1 MSKIIAL
8 FGKSASGKDTI
19 QNYMCK
25 NYKDT
30 HKIISCTTRPPRVN
44 EVDRQDYFFISQK
57 SFYEKIL
64 DDKMLEATSFNDWL
78 YGTSIDQ
85 LRYGKINIGVFNI
98 QGVYSLLNKQNS
110 ILKNYEII
118 PIMICCSDRTR
129 LLRSLT
135 RDDNTCLEICR
146 RFLADEKD
154 FEEIPFEYK
163 IVNNNDNANIKE
175 VCGRIAG
182 IANLYNY

>member
-30 HKIISCTTRPPRVN
+30 HKIISYTTRPPRIN
-44 EVDRQDYFFISQK
+44 EVDGRDYFFINQN

-64 DDKMLEATSFNDWL
+64 NNKILESTVFNNWF

-85 LRYGKINIGVFNI
+85 FRYGKINIGVFNI
-98 QGVYSLLNKQNS
+98 RGVYNLLNRQDS

-118 PIMICCSDRTR
+118 PIMVLCPDKTR
-129 LLRSLT
+129 LLRSLA
-135 RDDNTCLEICR
+135 RDDSVCSEICR
-146 RFLADEKD
+146 RFLTDEKD
-154 FEEIPFEYK
+154 FLKIPFEYK
-163 IVNNNDNANIKE
+163 TVNNNDVNIKE
-175 VCGRIAG
+175 VCGRVAG